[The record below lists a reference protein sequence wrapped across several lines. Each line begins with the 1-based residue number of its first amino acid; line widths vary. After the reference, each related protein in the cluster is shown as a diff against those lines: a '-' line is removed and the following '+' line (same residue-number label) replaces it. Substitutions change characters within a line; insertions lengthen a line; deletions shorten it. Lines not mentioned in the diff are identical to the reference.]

1 MSRMSEWDLTL
12 RECAPY
18 FVPPSPKL
26 AGDAEIEAL
35 LAQMER
41 KYVRIQT
48 DATRDDVVQAQNE
61 AALRDPYGTV
71 PHVG

>member
-41 KYVRIQT
+41 KYVRQVT
-48 DATRDDVVQAQNE
+48 DATQDDVIQTANE
-61 AALRDPYGTV
+61 AFLRDSLGTV

>member
-35 LAQMER
+35 LRQME
-41 KYVRIQT
+41 Y
-48 DATRDDVVQAQNE
+48 
-61 AALRDPYGTV
+61 YYY
-71 PHVG
+71 

>member
-41 KYVRIQT
+41 KYVRQVT
-48 DATRDDVVQAQNE
+48 DATRDAAIETANE
-61 AALRDPYGTV
+61 TFLRDSLGTV